1 MEVKKKVFFQV
12 GHQQKQGLGKG
23 NPSVER
29 GSFPEERRYRKG
41 GDTQRVLGLGL
52 YWEVLL
58 SRIRAPDIPWNIWSR
73 EDLLRVE
80 EDQVWEDLNRL
91 E

>member
-12 GHQQKQGLGKG
+12 GRQQKQSLGKG

-52 YWEVLL
+52 SW
-58 SRIRAPDIPWNIWSR
+58 
-73 EDLLRVE
+73 
-80 EDQVWEDLNRL
+80 
-91 E
+91 